1 MLKQFVQ
8 PDYLLESSNGSTPS
22 TNSTLTNPVTKKST
36 GSLRVPSFTFARVVS
51 QERRYPTVQAGVNG
65 DDSNGNALSSKRTNF
80 LKVCSWPFS
89 KIDGSNGRAAVKSE
103 DVSVK
108 EPDSRYFHETYDQVK
123 TIAAFDKHLTPN
135 QNAQNSLSN
144 LQAQQQQQQQQ
155 QRPLTG
161 NPSLENMGQQRL
173 GERVDKLGKVFN
185 RRKHQQRGME
195 DGTKR
200 CVVLSNLDSSMGI
213 NSVVQQVC
221 GGPLEKVV
229 RVSSHRVKLYF
240 IFPQQAKQFY
250 QYGSATGLLK
260 VNGIRLSV
268 SWGDDDY
275 REETPRKVEEDVENH
290 NNNFASVNFNSN
302 NNSKPT
308 SKGSFL
314 DPHSTLPRALYH
326 DILTSGCRRCL
337 IVSKIIIGKKIR
349 PGDKMFYPEP
359 EIHYSQ
365 ELQIHNIRED
375 FEQFGE
381 VMDIGS
387 VISRKLSFS
396 VFYYD
401 IRCAIKAKTEFETIG
416 TTLHH
421 KYKDW
426 AIWYGK
432 DITDRACFVL

>member
-8 PDYLLESSNGSTPS
+8 PEFLLESPNGSTPS
-22 TNSTLTNPVTKKST
+22 TNSTVTNPVTKKSA
-36 GSLRVPSFTFARVVS
+36 GSLRLPSFTFARAVS
-51 QERRYPTVQAGVNG
+51 QERRYPTMQQTGPTNGEGTNVNT
-65 DDSNGNALSSKRTNF
+65 LSSRRSNF

-89 KIDGSNGRAAVKSE
+89 RIDGSNGLK
-103 DVSVK
+103 
-108 EPDSRYFHETYDQVK
+108 PDDGSIYELESRHFNDAYNKVK
-123 TIAAFDKHLTPN
+123 TIAAFDKHSTGN
-135 QNAQNSLSN
+135 QKTQSSFPT
-144 LQAQQQQQQQQ
+144 LQPQ

-161 NPSLENMGQQRL
+161 NPSLENRGQQRF
-173 GERVDKLGKVFN
+173 GERTEKLGKVFN
-185 RRKHQQRGME
+185 RRKHHQHSL
-195 DGTKR
+195 DDSTKR
-200 CVVLSNLDSSMGI
+200 CVVLSNLDASMGI
-213 NSVVQQVC
+213 NSIIQQVC

-229 RVSSHRVKLYF
+229 KVSSHRVKLYF

-260 VNGIRLSV
+260 VNGTRLNV
-268 SWGDDDY
+268 SWEEEDY
-275 REETPRKVEEDVENH
+275 QEALQKQKEDVENY
-290 NNNFASVNFNSN
+290 NLSIGNFKGNI
-302 NNSKPT
+302 NSKGMALD
-308 SKGSFL
+308 SSF
-314 DPHSTLPRALYH
+314 TLTRALYNE
-326 DILTSGCRRCL
+326 ILTNGCRRCL
-337 IVSKIIIGKKIR
+337 IVSRIIVGKKIR

-365 ELQIHNIRED
+365 DLQIKNIRED

-401 IRCAIKAKTEFETIG
+401 IKSAIKAKTEFETNG
-416 TTLHH
+416 STLHR

>member
-8 PDYLLESSNGSTPS
+8 PEFLLESSNGTTPS
-22 TNSTLTNPVTKKST
+22 TNSTITNPVTKKST
-36 GSLRVPSFTFARVVS
+36 GSLRVPSFTFARAVS
-51 QERRYPTVQAGVNG
+51 QERRYPTVQGGGNG
-65 DDSNGNALSSKRTNF
+65 DDSNGNTLSSRRTNF

-89 KIDGSNGRAAVKSE
+89 KIDVSTGAKSG

-108 EPDSRYFHETYDQVK
+108 DQDSRHFHEAYDKVR
-123 TIAAFDKHLTPN
+123 TIATMDKHLTPN
-135 QNAQNSLSN
+135 QNVHNSFNN
-144 LQAQQQQQQQQ
+144 LQGQ

-161 NPSLENMGQQRL
+161 NPSLENMGQRRL
-173 GERVDKLGKVFN
+173 GERADKLGKVFN
-185 RRKHQQRGME
+185 RRKHQQKSLE

-213 NSVVQQVC
+213 NSVIQQVC

-229 RVSSHRVKLYF
+229 RISNHRVKLYF

-260 VNGIRLSV
+260 VNGTKLGV
-268 SWGDDDY
+268 SWGDEDY
-275 REETPRKVEEDVENH
+275 CEDSSDKKAEDVENY
-290 NNNFASVNFNSN
+290 NFTFGNFKA
-302 NNSKPT
+302 KP
-308 SKGSFL
+308 SAKGSFL
-314 DPHSTLPRALYH
+314 DPHLTLPRALYN
-326 DILTSGCRRCL
+326 DILTNGCRRCL
-337 IVSKIIIGKKIR
+337 IVSKLIVGKKIR

-365 ELQIHNIRED
+365 ELQIQNIRQD
-375 FEQFGE
+375 FEPFGE
-381 VMDIGS
+381 IMDIGS

-401 IRCAIKAKTEFETIG
+401 IRSAIKAKSEFETVG
-416 TTLHH
+416 TNLHH
-421 KYKDW
+421 KYKEW

>member
-8 PDYLLESSNGSTPS
+8 AEFLLDGSNGSTPS
-22 TNSTLTNPVTKKST
+22 TNSTLTNPVTKKSA
-36 GSLRVPSFTFARVVS
+36 GSLRVPSFTFARAVS
-51 QERRYPTVQAGVNG
+51 QERRYPTVQGGANGEDTNVNT
-65 DDSNGNALSSKRTNF
+65 LSSRRSNF

-89 KIDGSNGRAAVKSE
+89 KIDGSNGVKSE

-108 EPDSRYFHETYDQVK
+108 EPDSRHFHETYDKVR

-135 QNAQNSLSN
+135 QNTHNSFSN
-144 LQAQQQQQQQQ
+144 IQGQ

-173 GERVDKLGKVFN
+173 GERTDKLGKVFN
-185 RRKHQQRGME
+185 RRKHQHRNME

-200 CVVLSNLDSSMGI
+200 CVVLSNLDSTMGM
-213 NSVVQQVC
+213 NSVIQQVC

-229 RVSSHRVKLYF
+229 RISNHRVKLYF

-250 QYGSATGLLK
+250 QYGNATGLLK
-260 VNGIRLSV
+260 VNGTRLEV
-268 SWGDDDY
+268 SWGDDEY
-275 REETPRKVEEDVENH
+275 HEESEKKAEDIENYGFALG
-290 NNNFASVNFNSN
+290 NFKC
-302 NNSKPT
+302 KPS
-308 SKGSFL
+308 SKGSVL
-314 DPHSTLPRALYH
+314 DPHLTLPRALYN
-326 DILTSGCRRCL
+326 DILTNGCRRCL
-337 IVSKIIIGKKIR
+337 IVSKMIVGKKIR
-349 PGDKMFYPEP
+349 PGDKTFYPEP

-365 ELQIHNIRED
+365 DLQIQNIRED
-375 FEQFGE
+375 FEPFGE

-401 IRCAIKAKTEFETIG
+401 IRSAIKAKSEFETIG
-416 TTLHH
+416 TDLHH